1 MFSLAFAYIIRLSLE
16 TLNPSGASRA
26 MHEVF
31 KSNVNLARRVSTRNL
46 LSELIKRRLGTN
58 ECEQYAA
65 KVTGQL
71 SRKTSNRGL
80 VMNMMKLKLQDAE
93 HCVRVAQREYLQ
105 KSSEKKRE
113 CNNWIRLGSFVDMD
127 LQRVMRIETGKLW
140 QDRRE
145 HNWRK
150 VGHLFQK

>member
-1 MFSLAFAYIIRLSLE
+1 MFSLAFVYIIRLSLE

-26 MHEVF
+26 MHNAF
-31 KSNVNLARRVSTRNL
+31 KSNVNLARRVATRNL
-46 LSELIKRRLGTN
+46 LSELLKRRL
-58 ECEQYAA
+58 
-65 KVTGQL
+65 
-71 SRKTSNRGL
+71 GL
-80 VMNMMKLKLQDAE
+80 VMNMLKLKLQDAE